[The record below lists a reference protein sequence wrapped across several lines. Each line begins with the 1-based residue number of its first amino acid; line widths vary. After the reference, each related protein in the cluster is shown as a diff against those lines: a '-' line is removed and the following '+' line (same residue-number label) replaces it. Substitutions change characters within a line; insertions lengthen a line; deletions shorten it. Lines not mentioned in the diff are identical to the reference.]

1 MKNYQKRVIK
11 EKEIL
16 DINILEIDLLLK
28 DKKLLSMEEV
38 NFMEKQLDVMLE
50 YSNILEDRICLFNK
64 K

>member
-28 DKKLLSMEEV
+28 DKKLLSMEEA

>member
-28 DKKLLSMEEV
+28 NKKLLSMEEA